1 MDESTLSL
9 EEVFNRRVEQLKE
22 RAKAAGTNITQL
34 CRLAGV
40 SRTTP
45 ERWEKRVPK
54 SICIFDLM
62 FEALRGIEAELEAE
76 QEAFNTLPPRE
87 QRRLRAL
94 QEEQEREQERQRR
107 ERRNESRR
115 QTRARLKDSNQ
126 D

>member
-1 MDESTLSL
+1 MDESTLTL
-9 EEVFNRRVEQLKE
+9 EEVFKRRVAQLKD
-22 RAKAAGTNITQL
+22 RAKDAGTNITHL

-45 ERWEKRVPK
+45 ERWDKRVPK

-62 FEALRGIEAELEAE
+62 FEALKGIEKEQEAE
-76 QEAFNTLPPRE
+76 QEAFNTLPERE
-87 QRRLRAL
+87 QLRLRAL
-94 QEEQEREQERQRR
+94 KEEEDREKERQRR

-115 QTRARLKDSNQ
+115 QMRARLKDSNQ